1 MLLAFITMAALRIA
15 DADIIFCSCGS
26 FLLISSFF
34 LALLS
39 VRRLNVY
46 HTTTHDV
53 AVVRI

>member
-1 MLLAFITMAALRIA
+1 MLLAFITMAALRMQMRTLYFA
-15 DADIIFCSCGS
+15 AVVP
-26 FLLISSFF
+26 FF
-34 LALLS
+34 LFRLSSSPNLS